1 MSQRVTFSEKINE
14 LYAVGKS
21 VWFRAGKEQ
30 ACCHMCLGHS
40 QGEISGWKKVAA
52 ACDLHILEKE
62 CEFTLQG
69 LF

>member
-1 MSQRVTFSEKINE
+1 MRRLLNCMQ
-14 LYAVGKS
+14 LGKS

-52 ACDLHILEKE
+52 ECDLHILEKE